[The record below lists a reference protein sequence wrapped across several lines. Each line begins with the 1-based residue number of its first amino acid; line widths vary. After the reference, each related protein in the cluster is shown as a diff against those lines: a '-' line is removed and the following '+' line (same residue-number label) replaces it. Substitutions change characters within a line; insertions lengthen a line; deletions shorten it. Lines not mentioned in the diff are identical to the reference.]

1 MELPSEKQVSYFY
14 YFRKSKIS
22 FFKKKEKV
30 YLSKKITLSKKN
42 YKMIVVQPKIY
53 FSFIGLGNFNLIVN
67 FLENP
72 HSKNESKKFKTVNNI
87 TIR

>member
-1 MELPSEKQVSYFY
+1 
-14 YFRKSKIS
+14 
-22 FFKKKEKV
+22 
-30 YLSKKITLSKKN
+30 
-42 YKMIVVQPKIY
+42 MIVVQPKIY

>member
-14 YFRKSKIS
+14 YFRKVK
-22 FFKKKEKV
+22 FHFLKKKKV

-72 HSKNESKKFKTVNNI
+72 HSKMSPKKFKTVNNI